1 TFADSPFIDI
11 IATVIFDMTCRLSH
25 CSPRPDREV
34 LQDAAQ
40 QPHNGNPMKTVT
52 PILLVLGIT
61 ISTTATSSQN
71 TPKLPKPVMKH
82 MNQSSA
88 GLFSL

>member
-1 TFADSPFIDI
+1 MP
-11 IATVIFDMTCRLSH
+11 SH
-25 CSPRPDREV
+25 SR
-34 LQDAAQ
+34 
-40 QPHNGNPMKTVT
+40 PHNSNPMKTVT

-82 MNQSSA
+82 P
-88 GLFSL
+88 

>member
-1 TFADSPFIDI
+1 MP
-11 IATVIFDMTCRLSH
+11 SH
-25 CSPRPDREV
+25 SR
-34 LQDAAQ
+34 
-40 QPHNGNPMKTVT
+40 PHNGNPMKTVT

-82 MNQSSA
+82 MNQSST
-88 GLFSL
+88 GLCSL